1 MNAIID
7 LFRSLG
13 DVLMVLAMWSG
24 AAGLMWLGDE
34 VRARKKSRK
43 NVQALP
49 MAGPTTETNV

>member
-7 LFRSLG
+7 MFRSLG

-34 VRARKKSRK
+34 VKARKKFQKKRK
-43 NVQALP
+43 GSVTADIQP
-49 MAGPTTETNV
+49 QRRK

>member
-1 MNAIID
+1 MNAITD

-34 VRARKKSRK
+34 VKARKNPQMNDQTQPIARHES
-43 NVQALP
+43 
-49 MAGPTTETNV
+49 

>member
-7 LFRSLG
+7 MFRSLG

-34 VRARKKSRK
+34 VKARRKSRK
-43 NVQALP
+43 KR
-49 MAGPTTETNV
+49 